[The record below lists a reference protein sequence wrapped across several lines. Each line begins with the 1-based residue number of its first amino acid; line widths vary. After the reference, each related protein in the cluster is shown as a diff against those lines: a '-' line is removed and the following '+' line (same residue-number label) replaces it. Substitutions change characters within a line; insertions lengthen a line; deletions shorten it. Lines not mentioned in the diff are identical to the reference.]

1 MLFRSN
7 ADFDEYAPELN
18 RGLPA
23 AAGYVAADMFLAALE
38 EAGPD
43 LTVDSFLETLNGGW
57 VYSTPGFRGD
67 AKFPENHVLGV
78 PCSGVV
84 QLQDGE
90 FSAATPIVCGR
101 PYAREGG

>member
-1 MLFRSN
+1 
-7 ADFDEYAPELN
+7 
-18 RGLPA
+18 
-23 AAGYVAADMFLAALE
+23 
-38 EAGPD
+38 
-43 LTVDSFLETLNGGW
+43 VDSFLETLNGGW